1 MKKKIIKLTEND
13 LKHIIKES
21 VNKILMEND
30 NFNYSDFYD
39 TDDIEFDDESEINS
53 ETPED
58 WYRLDDEAMNDPKLR
73 FAEMCDVFGDEPSSI
88 LNILEKY
95 ASDEDY
101 TKWCEWLEQEQDL
114 EFDRKEQM
122 YQ

>member
-1 MKKKIIKLTEND
+1 MKKKLIKLTEND
-13 LKHIIKES
+13 LKQIIKES
-21 VNKILMEND
+21 VNKILIEND
-30 NFNYSDFYD
+30 FYNA
-39 TDDIEFDDESEINS
+39 DDMEFDDDSEINS

-58 WYRLDDEAMNDPKLR
+58 WYRMDDEAMNDPKLR

-101 TKWCEWLEQEQDL
+101 AKWCEWLEQEQDL

>member
-1 MKKKIIKLTEND
+1 MKKKLIKLTEND
-13 LKHIIKES
+13 LKQIIKES
-21 VNKILMEND
+21 VNKILIEND
-30 NFNYSDFYD
+30 NDFYD
-39 TDDIEFDDESEINS
+39 ANDMEFDDDFEIKS
-53 ETPED
+53 KTPEE
-58 WYRLDDEAMNDPKLR
+58 WYRMDDESMNDPKLR
-73 FAEMCDVFGDEPSSI
+73 FAEMCDVFGDEPSFI

-101 TKWCEWLEQEQDL
+101 TKWCEWLEQEQEL

>member
-58 WYRLDDEAMNDPKLR
+58 WYRMDDEAMNDPKLR